1 MNQKALRAGSH
12 CVGDGL
18 CREAT
23 LGVGPPPQAVN
34 PVEQDS
40 LITEMLA
47 KRAFIIP
54 KKKGRGLWR
63 KQF

>member
-1 MNQKALRAGSH
+1 MPQG
-12 CVGDGL
+12 G
-18 CREAT
+18 
-23 LGVGPPPQAVN
+23 PPQAVN

-54 KKKGRGLWR
+54 KKKDGVYGENNFRRTEKDNLPVYLR
-63 KQF
+63 

>member
-1 MNQKALRAGSH
+1 MNYVA
-12 CVGDGL
+12 
-18 CREAT
+18 
-23 LGVGPPPQAVN
+23 QAVN

-54 KKKGRGLWR
+54 KKKGWGLWR

>member
-1 MNQKALRAGSH
+1 MSRSESQG
-12 CVGDGL
+12 G
-18 CREAT
+18 
-23 LGVGPPPQAVN
+23 PPQAVN